1 MAENVEEVVS
11 PVYIFFLRGN
21 NKKTFHK
28 LAEKTA
34 LYLGLLEQNNANCF
48 RESISDFQP
57 GQPSFCFVNNSV

>member
-11 PVYIFFLRGN
+11 PVYIFFY

-34 LYLGLLEQNNANCF
+34 LY
-48 RESISDFQP
+48 I
-57 GQPSFCFVNNSV
+57 

>member
-48 RESISDFQP
+48 
-57 GQPSFCFVNNSV
+57 